1 MTDPTPFKQQ
11 INELINV
18 LMRCKVNINTIQ
30 EQMKNTSSLE
40 ELEQLEQIFTKIMGE
55 QKDTFR
61 KLDELLDTIA
71 K

>member
-1 MTDPTPFKQQ
+1 MTDPTPIKQQ
-11 INELINV
+11 INEIVNVIVRTKIN
-18 LMRCKVNINTIQ
+18 LNTVQ
-30 EQMKNTSSLE
+30 ENLKTSCVLE
-40 ELEQLEQIFTKIMGE
+40 EIEQLEQIYSKIMGE